1 MYMKLIIFLQKT
13 CGMSQVMN
21 QQISSLLNFQ
31 FHSASPVQKFPTGW
45 CWLGWRLDWVGGS
58 EFLPTFLAY
67 TVVTE
72 SRNYGKKGSSHHGDR
87 RDQGKKF
94 TIARPSLAPS
104 LIQCFFK
111 DSKMVSLLT
120 SIGWHVS
127 FTPKGTVVLSTFESV
142 EGIKS
147 LIAKD
152 GGITYK
158 KLVLFEC
165 VIGTPRLV
173 ALASTFLLYK
183 SRPVSTK
190 AGPRTRERKEYWF
203 TQARSSWQNLYRCKP
218 TDNASENT
226 YSICSLFLADKKMAW
241 CISSIFSFQP
251 ADTLPKS
258 LNHSPKSHQKSLIR
272 ADPFFP
278 KNWRQITPNQTEIHP
293 TAWSDGKTAD
303 LEFHHWGAGFFFIFF
318 GAPGTLENLN
328 LPGAGLGVY

>member
-1 MYMKLIIFLQKT
+1 M
-13 CGMSQVMN
+13 
-21 QQISSLLNFQ
+21 
-31 FHSASPVQKFPTGW
+31 A
-45 CWLGWRLDWVGGS
+45 
-58 EFLPTFLAY
+58 
-67 TVVTE
+67 
-72 SRNYGKKGSSHHGDR
+72 
-87 RDQGKKF
+87 
-94 TIARPSLAPS
+94 
-104 LIQCFFK
+104 CFFYTK
-111 DSKMVSLLT
+111 RNRGFVYFWKCWRHQIPDC
-120 SIGWHVS
+120 H
-127 FTPKGTVVLSTFESV
+127 
-142 EGIKS
+142 
-147 LIAKD
+147 

-278 KNWRQITPNQTEIHP
+278 KNWRQKSPQIKQRSIQQHGQMEKRQTLSFTTEALGFSLFFLGLPEHWRIW
-293 TAWSDGKTAD
+293 TF
-303 LEFHHWGAGFFFIFF
+303 LEPVLAYTSCI
-318 GAPGTLENLN
+318 
-328 LPGAGLGVY
+328 